1 MLTAP
6 SVEAAAAAG
15 IGARTARR
23 YLSSPAVKDALNH
36 ALDEAL
42 HQATTR
48 AVAAMA
54 EALDTLASI
63 HADKGESAPA
73 RVSAARAIL
82 VAAPRL
88 HEAMELAQRVA
99 ALEKKLEES

>member
-6 SVEAAAAAG
+6 SVEAAAAG